1 MKKLALAAAL
11 CAAATAAAG
20 PAHAEAPRTE
30 APSPVKVRL
39 VSAQGGAAPRTVAAT
54 VAAGKHAT
62 IATRVAATVSRIF
75 VEEGDRVAQG
85 QILVELADNDLQAHR
100 SAALAAQSSAVA
112 HERRITALLAQRAA
126 TTAELE
132 QAQTL
137 RAQADAAVKGA
148 EAQLAYTRIRAPFA
162 AVVQARRVSAGD
174 LVGPGAPLYQL
185 DGAGF
190 ELQATLS
197 EEEARGL
204 KHGGKLAFE
213 VDGGRGEAEIT
224 ALVPGGDPVSH
235 RSGLRARVL
244 EAPPGL
250 RTGDFARLVLP
261 VEGEPA
267 ALWVPKA
274 SLVTRGDLTGVII
287 SESGIAS
294 LRWLSLAE
302 AQGDRVR
309 VRAGLQ
315 DGEQFVAEPRGVRDG
330 QRLEVQP

>member
-1 MKKLALAAAL
+1 MKRFVFAAAL
-11 CAAATAAAG
+11 CAAAA
-20 PAHAEAPRTE
+20 AHAEAPRTE
-30 APSPVKVRL
+30 APSPARVHL
-39 VSAQGGAAPRTVAAT
+39 LSAAGGSATRAVAAT

-62 IATRVAATVSRIF
+62 IATRVAATVSKIY
-75 VEEGDRVAQG
+75 VEEGDHVAQG
-85 QILVELADNDLQAHR
+85 QLLVDLADNDLQAQR

-112 HERRITALLAQRAA
+112 HEKRITAMVAQRAA
-126 TTAELE
+126 TIAELE
-132 QAQTL
+132 QAQTM

-148 EAQLAYTRIRAPFA
+148 EAQLAYTHIRAPFA

-174 LVGPGAPLYQL
+174 LVGPGAPLYEL
-185 DGAGF
+185 DGAGM

-204 KHGGKLAFE
+204 KHGGHVVFE
-213 VDGGRGEAEIT
+213 LDGVAGEAELT

-244 EAPPGL
+244 KAPPGL
-250 RTGDFARLVLP
+250 RTGSFARLILP
-261 VEGEPA
+261 SGDETA
-267 ALWVPKA
+267 ALWVPKSA
-274 SLVTRGDLTGVII
+274 LLSRGDLTGVFVA
-287 SESGIAS
+287 ESGIAS

-302 AQGDRVR
+302 KQGERVR

-315 DGEQFVAEPRGVRDG
+315 EGEKFVADPKGLRDG